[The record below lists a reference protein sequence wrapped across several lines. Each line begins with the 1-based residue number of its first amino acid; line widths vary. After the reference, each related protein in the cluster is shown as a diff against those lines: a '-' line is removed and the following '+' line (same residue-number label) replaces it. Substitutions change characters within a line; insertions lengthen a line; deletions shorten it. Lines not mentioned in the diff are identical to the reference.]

1 MPGSKFQGYRFKAG
15 DQQLSA
21 EVLQDMLEVCREL
34 DGLAVVPPLEMVS
47 TAGGRLLRLRGG
59 VGGVGGA
66 GGVAIKI
73 KTIGAVPGRDYIVDV
88 YPGRYDDA
96 GVEVTTAARLAEDAT
111 AFVTNGIA
119 ATETI
124 PADEWFD
131 AKKVGTHYEFE
142 ADIWR
147 AS

>member
-47 TAGGRLLRLRGG
+47 TAGGRVIRLRGG
-59 VGGVGGA
+59 VGGGA

-73 KTIGAVPGRDYIVDV
+73 VSGGPGKTYVVDV
-88 YPGRYDDA
+88 YPGRYDDD
-96 GVEVTTAARLAEDAT
+96 GVELTTASRLAAN
-111 AFVTNGIA
+111 AVGIVRNGIA
-119 ATETI
+119 AGETVQ
-124 PADEWFD
+124 PGVWYGAE
-131 AKKVGTHYEFE
+131 KVETHYEFD

-147 AS
+147 S